1 MVAGL
6 TDGLFQSPQA
16 VYAQGGMDAIASDTA
31 QKSAVLKKYGI
42 NYNLAPVADVADDPG
57 SFIYSRTIGLD
68 DEASTPNDW
77 DLERKEFIH
86 HDKPKT
92 GTESLSVPAPKSVLS
107 DEEFDKLV
115 AQHSMP
121 SLADIY
127 KKGLKQNVLR
137 PVAAYAH
144 KN

>member
-1 MVAGL
+1 MPDLAYCTHCHCYREIPVEKLCPFCAN
-6 TDGLFQSPQA
+6 
-16 VYAQGGMDAIASDTA
+16 
-31 QKSAVLKKYGI
+31 VLDLG
-42 NYNLAPVADVADDPG
+42 
-57 SFIYSRTIGLD
+57 RTIDLD
-68 DEASTPNDW
+68 DEAPTPVDW
-77 DLERKEFIH
+77 DLERKETIYY
-86 HDKPKT
+86 DKPKT
-92 GTESLSVPAPKSVLS
+92 GTESSSVPAPKSVLS

-115 AQHSMP
+115 TQHSMP

>member
-1 MVAGL
+1 MPA
-6 TDGLFQSPQA
+6 
-16 VYAQGGMDAIASDTA
+16 
-31 QKSAVLKKYGI
+31 
-42 NYNLAPVADVADDPG
+42 LAYCSSCHGYREIPLDKRCPFCANDLDL
-57 SFIYSRTIGLD
+57 SRTIDLD
-68 DEASTPNDW
+68 DEAPTPVDW

-92 GTESLSVPAPKSVLS
+92 GTESSSVPAPKSVLS

-127 KKGLKQNVLR
+127 KKGLKQNVLH

>member
-1 MVAGL
+1 MLDLAYCNYC
-6 TDGLFQSPQA
+6 QA
-16 VYAQGGMDAIASDTA
+16 
-31 QKSAVLKKYGI
+31 YGDI
-42 NYNLAPVADVADDPG
+42 PVDKLCPICAR
-57 SFIYSRTIGLD
+57 SLNFHWTIDLD
-68 DEASTPNDW
+68 DEAPTPVDW
-77 DLERKEFIH
+77 DLERKETIYY
-86 HDKPKT
+86 DKPKT
-92 GTESLSVPAPKSVLS
+92 GTESSSVPAPKSVLS

>member
-1 MVAGL
+1 MPAFAYCDYCL
-6 TDGLFQSPQA
+6 TYREIPKDKLC
-16 VYAQGGMDAIASDTA
+16 
-31 QKSAVLKKYGI
+31 
-42 NYNLAPVADVADDPG
+42 PVCAHRLN
-57 SFIYSRTIGLD
+57 FSRTIGLD
-68 DEASTPNDW
+68 DGAPTPVDW
-77 DLERKEFIH
+77 DLERKETIH

-92 GTESLSVPAPKSVLS
+92 GTESSSVPAPKSVLS

-115 AQHSMP
+115 AQHSTP

>member
-1 MVAGL
+1 MPDLAYCNYCL
-6 TDGLFQSPQA
+6 AYREITED
-16 VYAQGGMDAIASDTA
+16 
-31 QKSAVLKKYGI
+31 KKCPI
-42 NYNLAPVADVADDPG
+42 CAHSLN
-57 SFIYSRTIGLD
+57 FRRTISQD
-68 DEASTPNDW
+68 DEAPTPVDW
-77 DLERKEFIH
+77 DLERKETIH
-86 HDKPKT
+86 YDKPKT
-92 GTESLSVPAPKSVLS
+92 GTESSSVPAPKSVLS

-115 AQHSMP
+115 AQHSTP

>member
-1 MVAGL
+1 MSDLAYCPNCHAYA
-6 TDGLFQSPQA
+6 DSP
-16 VYAQGGMDAIASDTA
+16 VGKLCPICASDSGSRIID
-31 QKSAVLKKYGI
+31 QD
-42 NYNLAPVADVADDPG
+42 DVAP
-57 SFIYSRTIGLD
+57 
-68 DEASTPNDW
+68 TPVDG
-77 DLERKEFIH
+77 DLERKETIH
-86 HDKPKT
+86 YDKPKT
-92 GTESLSVPAPKSVLS
+92 GTESSSVPAPKSVLS

>member
-1 MVAGL
+1 MPALAYCDHCRAHREIPVDKQCPICANGL
-6 TDGLFQSPQA
+6 DL
-16 VYAQGGMDAIASDTA
+16 
-31 QKSAVLKKYGI
+31 
-42 NYNLAPVADVADDPG
+42 N
-57 SFIYSRTIGLD
+57 RTIGQA
-68 DEASTPNDW
+68 DEAPTPVDW
-77 DLERKEFIH
+77 DLERKETIYY
-86 HDKPKT
+86 DKPKT
-92 GTESLSVPAPKSVLS
+92 GTESSSVPAPKSVLS

-137 PVAAYAH
+137 PLEAYAH

>member
-1 MVAGL
+1 MPDLAYCDYCLAYREIPEDKVCPICARGL
-6 TDGLFQSPQA
+6 NF
-16 VYAQGGMDAIASDTA
+16 
-31 QKSAVLKKYGI
+31 
-42 NYNLAPVADVADDPG
+42 
-57 SFIYSRTIGLD
+57 SRTLNLD
-68 DEASTPNDW
+68 DEAPTPVDW

-86 HDKPKT
+86 RNKSKT
-92 GTESLSVPAPKSVLS
+92 GTESSSVPAPKSVLS

-115 AQHSMP
+115 AQHSTP

-137 PVAAYAH
+137 PIEAYAH

>member
-1 MVAGL
+1 ML
-6 TDGLFQSPQA
+6 
-16 VYAQGGMDAIASDTA
+16 
-31 QKSAVLKKYGI
+31 
-42 NYNLAPVADVADDPG
+42 NLAFCNYCQAYGEIPEDKLCPLCGRSLD
-57 SFIYSRTIGLD
+57 FHRTIDLD
-68 DEASTPNDW
+68 DEAPTPVDW
-77 DLERKEFIH
+77 DLERKETIYY
-86 HDKPKT
+86 DKPKT
-92 GTESLSVPAPKSVLS
+92 GTESSSVPAPKSVLS

-115 AQHSMP
+115 TQHSMP

>member
-1 MVAGL
+1 MPVRGYCNSCHCYREIPVGKL
-6 TDGLFQSPQA
+6 CPVCDN
-16 VYAQGGMDAIASDTA
+16 
-31 QKSAVLKKYGI
+31 VLD
-42 NYNLAPVADVADDPG
+42 L
-57 SFIYSRTIGLD
+57 SRTIAPD
-68 DEASTPNDW
+68 DEDPTPVDW
-77 DLERKEFIH
+77 GFERKETIH

-92 GTESLSVPAPKSVLS
+92 GTESSSVPAPKSVLS

>member
-1 MVAGL
+1 M
-6 TDGLFQSPQA
+6 
-16 VYAQGGMDAIASDTA
+16 YARAYCNSCHCYRQIMEDKLCPICAND
-31 QKSAVLKKYGI
+31 LD
-42 NYNLAPVADVADDPG
+42 L
-57 SFIYSRTIGLD
+57 SRTIDLND
-68 DEASTPNDW
+68 VAPTPVDW
-77 DLERKEFIH
+77 DLERKEFIYY
-86 HDKPKT
+86 DKPKT
-92 GTESLSVPAPKSVLS
+92 GTESSSVPAPKSVLS

>member
-1 MVAGL
+1 MPDLA
-6 TDGLFQSPQA
+6 
-16 VYAQGGMDAIASDTA
+16 YC
-31 QKSAVLKKYGI
+31 
-42 NYNLAPVADVADDPG
+42 NYCRAYREIPVDKQCPICAR
-57 SFIYSRTIGLD
+57 SLNF
-68 DEASTPNDW
+68 
-77 DLERKEFIH
+77 H
-86 HDKPKT
+86 KPKT
-92 GTESLSVPAPKSVLS
+92 GTESSSDPAPKSVLS

-115 AQHSMP
+115 TQHSLP

>member
-1 MVAGL
+1 MPALAYCNSCLAHREIPVDKL
-6 TDGLFQSPQA
+6 CSFCFN
-16 VYAQGGMDAIASDTA
+16 
-31 QKSAVLKKYGI
+31 VLD
-42 NYNLAPVADVADDPG
+42 L
-57 SFIYSRTIGLD
+57 SRTID
-68 DEASTPNDW
+68 PADEDPTPVDW
-77 DLERKEFIH
+77 DYERKEII
-86 HDKPKT
+86 DCNKPKT
-92 GTESLSVPAPKSVLS
+92 GTESSSVPAPKSVLS

-137 PVAAYAH
+137 PIEAYAH

>member
-1 MVAGL
+1 MTDLAYCTYCQAYTKIPVDKLCPTCGRSLEIRL
-6 TDGLFQSPQA
+6 T
-16 VYAQGGMDAIASDTA
+16 IDTA
-31 QKSAVLKKYGI
+31 
-42 NYNLAPVADVADDPG
+42 
-57 SFIYSRTIGLD
+57 
-68 DEASTPNDW
+68 DEASTPDDW
-77 DLERKEFIH
+77 DLERKETIYY
-86 HDKPKT
+86 DKPKT
-92 GTESLSVPAPKSVLS
+92 GTESSSDPAPKSVLS

-115 AQHSMP
+115 TQHSMP

>member
-1 MVAGL
+1 MPAFAYCNHCQASRKIPKDKLCPSCANGL
-6 TDGLFQSPQA
+6 
-16 VYAQGGMDAIASDTA
+16 V
-31 QKSAVLKKYGI
+31 
-42 NYNLAPVADVADDPG
+42 
-57 SFIYSRTIGLD
+57 SRTIVQD

-86 HDKPKT
+86 CNKPKT
-92 GTESLSVPAPKSVLS
+92 GTESSSVPAPKSVLS

>member
-1 MVAGL
+1 MPDLSYCNYCRTHRELREDKLCPICGFSLDILGTV
-6 TDGLFQSPQA
+6 
-16 VYAQGGMDAIASDTA
+16 DTA
-31 QKSAVLKKYGI
+31 
-42 NYNLAPVADVADDPG
+42 
-57 SFIYSRTIGLD
+57 
-68 DEASTPNDW
+68 DEAPTPVDW
-77 DLERKEFIH
+77 ALERKETIYY
-86 HDKPKT
+86 DKPKT
-92 GTESLSVPAPKSVLS
+92 GTESSSVPAPKSVLS

-115 AQHSMP
+115 TQHSMP

>member
-1 MVAGL
+1 MPDLAYC
-6 TDGLFQSPQA
+6 THCQA
-16 VYAQGGMDAIASDTA
+16 YGEIPADKLCPICGNALEIHQAID
-31 QKSAVLKKYGI
+31 
-42 NYNLAPVADVADDPG
+42 PADDAP
-57 SFIYSRTIGLD
+57 
-68 DEASTPNDW
+68 TPSDW
-77 DLERKEFIH
+77 DLERKEFIYRN
-86 HDKPKT
+86 KPKT
-92 GTESLSVPAPKSVLS
+92 GTESSSVPAPKSVLS

-115 AQHSMP
+115 TQHSMP

>member
-1 MVAGL
+1 MK
-6 TDGLFQSPQA
+6 QS
-16 VYAQGGMDAIASDTA
+16 
-31 QKSAVLKKYGI
+31 VLRVSEPMKQSVLRVSEPMKQSV
-42 NYNLAPVADVADDPG
+42 L
-57 SFIYSRTIGLD
+57 SQLD
-68 DEASTPNDW
+68 DEAPTPVDW
-77 DLERKEFIH
+77 DLERKETIYYE
-86 HDKPKT
+86 KPKT
-92 GTESLSVPAPKSVLS
+92 GTESSSVPAPKSVLS

-137 PVAAYAH
+137 PLEAYAH

>member
-1 MVAGL
+1 MPDIAYCPNCGDYPEIPVDKPCPRCGSSLEVHA
-6 TDGLFQSPQA
+6 TIDPD
-16 VYAQGGMDAIASDTA
+16 DA
-31 QKSAVLKKYGI
+31 
-42 NYNLAPVADVADDPG
+42 AP
-57 SFIYSRTIGLD
+57 
-68 DEASTPNDW
+68 TPVDW
-77 DLERKEFIH
+77 DLERREISYN
-86 HDKPKT
+86 DKPKT
-92 GTESLSVPAPKSVLS
+92 GTESSSVPAPKSVLS

-137 PVAAYAH
+137 PYEAYAH

>member
-1 MVAGL
+1 MPYLAYCATCLAYREITSGKLCPFCDNVLDFNL
-6 TDGLFQSPQA
+6 TIDTDDG
-16 VYAQGGMDAIASDTA
+16 
-31 QKSAVLKKYGI
+31 
-42 NYNLAPVADVADDPG
+42 
-57 SFIYSRTIGLD
+57 
-68 DEASTPNDW
+68 
-77 DLERKEFIH
+77 DLEWKETIH

-92 GTESLSVPAPKSVLS
+92 GTESSSVPTPKSVLS

-115 AQHSMP
+115 AQHSTP

>member
-1 MVAGL
+1 MPDLAYCNHCQTHREVPADKLCPICAHSLDFHRPLDPAYVAP
-6 TDGLFQSPQA
+6 T
-16 VYAQGGMDAIASDTA
+16 
-31 QKSAVLKKYGI
+31 
-42 NYNLAPVADVADDPG
+42 PV
-57 SFIYSRTIGLD
+57 
-68 DEASTPNDW
+68 DW
-77 DLERKEFIH
+77 DPERKETIYRN
-86 HDKPKT
+86 KPKT
-92 GTESLSVPAPKSVLS
+92 GTESSSVPAPKSVLS

-115 AQHSMP
+115 TQHSMP

>member
-1 MVAGL
+1 MP
-6 TDGLFQSPQA
+6 D
-16 VYAQGGMDAIASDTA
+16 
-31 QKSAVLKKYGI
+31 
-42 NYNLAPVADVADDPG
+42 LAYCDYCLAYREIPEDKLCPICARSLNFYQPFDLDDVAP
-57 SFIYSRTIGLD
+57 
-68 DEASTPNDW
+68 TPVDW
-77 DLERKEFIH
+77 NLKRKETIYY
-86 HDKPKT
+86 DKPKT
-92 GTESLSVPAPKSVLS
+92 GTESSSVPAPKSVLS

-137 PVAAYAH
+137 PYEAYAH

>member
-1 MVAGL
+1 MPDLAFCDYCL
-6 TDGLFQSPQA
+6 THWELKEDKLCPSCGRSLEIHQP
-16 VYAQGGMDAIASDTA
+16 VDT
-31 QKSAVLKKYGI
+31 
-42 NYNLAPVADVADDPG
+42 
-57 SFIYSRTIGLD
+57 D
-68 DEASTPNDW
+68 DETPTPVDW
-77 DLERKEFIH
+77 GFERRETIYY
-86 HDKPKT
+86 DKPKT
-92 GTESLSVPAPKSVLS
+92 GTESSSVPAPKSVLS

-127 KKGLKQNVLR
+127 KKGLKQNVIR

>member
-1 MVAGL
+1 MPVHAYCNSCHCYREIPVGKL
-6 TDGLFQSPQA
+6 CPFCDN
-16 VYAQGGMDAIASDTA
+16 
-31 QKSAVLKKYGI
+31 VLD
-42 NYNLAPVADVADDPG
+42 L
-57 SFIYSRTIGLD
+57 SRTIAPD
-68 DEASTPNDW
+68 DETPTPVDW
-77 DLERKEFIH
+77 GLERKETIYY
-86 HDKPKT
+86 DKPKT
-92 GTESLSVPAPKSVLS
+92 GTESSSVPAPKSVLS

-137 PVAAYAH
+137 PLEAYAH

>member
-1 MVAGL
+1 MSYLAYCATCL
-6 TDGLFQSPQA
+6 AYRKIPDDTTCQSC
-16 VYAQGGMDAIASDTA
+16 GSSLDLNWTI
-31 QKSAVLKKYGI
+31 
-42 NYNLAPVADVADDPG
+42 DPALG
-57 SFIYSRTIGLD
+57 D
-68 DEASTPNDW
+68 P
-77 DLERKEFIH
+77 ERKETIH

-92 GTESLSVPAPKSVLS
+92 GTESSSVPAPKSVLS

>member
-1 MVAGL
+1 M
-6 TDGLFQSPQA
+6 P
-16 VYAQGGMDAIASDTA
+16 
-31 QKSAVLKKYGI
+31 
-42 NYNLAPVADVADDPG
+42 NLAYCDHCRAYREIPVDKLCPICAHSLNFFQRP
-57 SFIYSRTIGLD
+57 LD
-68 DEASTPNDW
+68 LDAEAPAPVDW
-77 DLERKEFIH
+77 DLKRKETIYY
-86 HDKPKT
+86 DKPKT
-92 GTESLSVPAPKSVLS
+92 GTESSSVPAPKSVLS

-115 AQHSMP
+115 TQHSIP

>member
-1 MVAGL
+1 M
-6 TDGLFQSPQA
+6 PE
-16 VYAQGGMDAIASDTA
+16 
-31 QKSAVLKKYGI
+31 
-42 NYNLAPVADVADDPG
+42 LAYCDYCLAYREIPVDKQCPTCG
-57 SFIYSRTIGLD
+57 RSLNFHRTLDLD
-68 DEASTPNDW
+68 DEAPTPVDW
-77 DLERKEFIH
+77 DLERKETIH
-86 HDKPKT
+86 YDKPKT
-92 GTESLSVPAPKSVLS
+92 GTESSSVPAPKSVLS

-137 PVAAYAH
+137 PVEAYAH

>member
-1 MVAGL
+1 MP
-6 TDGLFQSPQA
+6 D
-16 VYAQGGMDAIASDTA
+16 
-31 QKSAVLKKYGI
+31 
-42 NYNLAPVADVADDPG
+42 LAYCNHCQTHREVPADKLCPICARSLD
-57 SFIYSRTIGLD
+57 FSRTID
-68 DEASTPNDW
+68 TADEAPTPVDW
-77 DLERKEFIH
+77 DLERMETIYY
-86 HDKPKT
+86 DKPKT
-92 GTESLSVPAPKSVLS
+92 GTESSSVPAPKSVLS